1 MQPWKTRS
9 RRTILDYSKFLTV
22 EEHSVELPDG
32 TLIEDWPWLITPD
45 FVNVFALTEDERV
58 LCFRQVKYAIK
69 GTSLAVVGGYIEP
82 GEDPLDAVKRELLE
96 ETGYEAP
103 TWIALGKFAVDA
115 NRGAGTAYPFLAQG
129 ARRVAENDA
138 DDLEEQE
145 LLSLTLEELEQALL
159 NGEFKIMPWAFT
171 IALALVYLR
180 SHE

>member
-45 FVNVFALTEDERV
+45 FVNVLALTEDNTA
-58 LCFRQVKYAIK
+58 LCFRQVKYAIE

-96 ETGYEAP
+96 ETGYQAP
-103 TWIALGKFAVDA
+103 TWTPLGRFAVDA
-115 NRGAGTAYPFLAQG
+115 NRGAGTAYAFLAQG
-129 ARRVAENDA
+129 ARPVAEIDA

-145 LLSLTLEELEQALL
+145 LLHLTLGEVEQALL
-159 NGEFKIMPWAFT
+159 YGEFKIMPWAFNV
-171 IALALVYLR
+171 ALALLHLKSR
-180 SHE
+180 E